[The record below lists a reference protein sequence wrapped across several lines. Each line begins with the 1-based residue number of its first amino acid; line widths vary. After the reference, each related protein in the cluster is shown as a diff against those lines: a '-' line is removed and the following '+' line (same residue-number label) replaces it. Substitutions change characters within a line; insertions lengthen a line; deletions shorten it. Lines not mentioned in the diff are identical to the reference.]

1 MRKRIEWI
9 DIARGIAILFV
20 IIGHSLGKYT
30 TSYFTN
36 LIFVFHMP
44 IFFVLS
50 GYLYKKKHKQKFLK
64 SSYFNLIVP
73 YIGTVLIAFLLY
85 TFYRFHNNN
94 IIAPSRIFSYKDL
107 IVSSIYGIGSV
118 ATLPV
123 VHYKI
128 IGIGAIWFL
137 LAFFIGTQL
146 FNYVMLLPI
155 PEHGLIIKGIIIV
168 ILAFFGMY
176 MQTYVYLPWSINAAL
191 VAQVFFFAGYI
202 FKKFNLL
209 GYKGKIF
216 LLFSILLWVATATIG
231 MFGLDN
237 VNFPNMYI
245 GIIGGIA
252 SSYVVMR
259 FSMFI
264 SSNYDNY
271 FSKGVKAVLCFY
283 GVESLSIFC
292 FHLVDLDYIQIWPLI
307 MSSCSKVM
315 PYYGSIIVGILYRI
329 IFVTIITLIVPHIPV
344 LRSIYM
350 HRRYRFRI
358 DENRML

>member
-20 IIGHSLGKYT
+20 IIGHSLGNYT

-36 LIFVFHMP
+36 IIFAFHMP

-50 GYLYKKKHKQKFLK
+50 GYLYKEKNKQRFLK
-64 SSYFNLIVP
+64 ASYFNLIIP
-73 YIGTVLIAFLLY
+73 YIGTVIIAFLLY

-94 IIAPSRIFSYKDL
+94 IISPSRIISYKCL
-107 IVSSIYGIGSV
+107 IVSSVYGIGSV
-118 ATLPV
+118 ATLPI

-146 FNYVMLLPI
+146 FNCVMLLSI
-155 PEHGLIIKGIIIV
+155 PEHGLIIKGFIIV
-168 ILAFFGMY
+168 ILGFLGMY
-176 MQTYVYLPWSINAAL
+176 MQTYIYLPWSINAAL
-191 VAQVFFFAGYI
+191 VSQVFFFAGYI
-202 FKKFNLL
+202 FRKFSLL
-209 GYKGKIF
+209 NYKGKTF
-216 LLFSILLWVATATIG
+216 LWIAILLWLATAMIG

-252 SSYVVMR
+252 SSYVVIR

-264 SSNYDNY
+264 SSNNNYY
-271 FSKGVKAVLCFY
+271 FSKGVKTILCFY

-292 FHLVDLDYIQIWPLI
+292 FHLVDLDYVQICPLI
-307 MSSCSKVM
+307 MNSCNKVM

-329 IFVTIITLIVPHIPV
+329 IFVTIITLIVPHIPF

-350 HRRYRFRI
+350 HRRFKFR
-358 DENRML
+358 